1 MCENCDAPAATLR
14 PSPALIARI
23 RALEAALPGERV
35 TEAAFAVFLGGRGG
49 AIPWPQYQ
57 RLLQCRDA
65 AAAGLPRRRT
75 GLLRCE
81 AG

>member
-1 MCENCDAPAATLR
+1 MCENCEAPPATLR
-14 PSPALIARI
+14 PGPALIART

-35 TEAAFAVFLGGRGG
+35 TEAAFTVFFGGRGG

-57 RLLQCRDA
+57 RLLRCRDA
-65 AAAGLPRRRT
+65 ATASLPRRSV
-75 GLLRCE
+75 GGLRCE